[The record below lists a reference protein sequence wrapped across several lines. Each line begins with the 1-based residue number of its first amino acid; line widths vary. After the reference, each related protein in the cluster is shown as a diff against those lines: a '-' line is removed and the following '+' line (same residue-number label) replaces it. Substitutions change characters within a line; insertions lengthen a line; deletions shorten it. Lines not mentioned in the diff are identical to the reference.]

1 MSQRSLTDF
10 QPLFR
15 EAFFIPRLQSERFVQ
30 TFERLEAL
38 NDLLAG
44 PLFSIYEN
52 GHCDYVFM
60 DKSRFPN
67 INSIDDFFDR
77 NKQLIQEYREHF
89 EQLQPLIEGE
99 QEDWNL
105 ILFQLDK
112 KIEASELA
120 SELLSRRISLE

>member
-1 MSQRSLTDF
+1 MSQRSHSDF
-10 QPLFR
+10 QSLFR
-15 EAFFIPRLQSERFVQ
+15 EAFFIPQLQSERFIQ
-30 TFERLEAL
+30 TFQHLEGL

-52 GHCDYVFM
+52 GHCDYVFI
-60 DKSRFPN
+60 DKSRFPD
-67 INSIDDFFDR
+67 IHSIDDFFER
-77 NKQLIQEYREHF
+77 NKKLIQEYREHF

-120 SELLSRRISLE
+120 SELLARKLTLE